1 MQIDNEVIKIL
12 SIKAEAFNA
21 ISIFMSENYKDL
33 DVSNVA
39 PEEAYLL
46 GIIRVANGM
55 VANLITGS
63 VMNSEY
69 DEDEE
74 EEY

>member
-1 MQIDNEVIKIL
+1 MPIDNEVIKIL

-46 GIIRVANGM
+46 GIIRMANVM
-55 VANLITGS
+55 VTNLITDS
-63 VMNSEY
+63 VMNSN
-69 DEDEE
+69 DEGEE
-74 EEY
+74 S

>member
-1 MQIDNEVIKIL
+1 MPIDNEVIKIL

-21 ISIFMSENYKDL
+21 ISIFMSENYKNL

-46 GIIRVANGM
+46 GIIRMANVM
-55 VANLITGS
+55 VTNLITDS
-63 VMNSEY
+63 VMNSN
-69 DEDEE
+69 DEGEE
-74 EEY
+74 S